1 MGKKR
6 RIYTKKALFKMTLTT
21 IFLLFLIA
29 ILGYIIIETDYL
41 DPSLNELTAS
51 YISLNDVTA
60 TDRLKITNLSK
71 QTTKKGSS
79 SNNKSFES
87 FNIYGEKSSKYEVV
101 LYRIGQETN
110 NENIMYYL
118 ENTKEKKVGCINEL
132 PTREDGGKVIYSG
145 TIKEKEKF
153 IIRMWV
159 KNNAKEDAKHI
170 SYEIKIKTS

>member
-118 ENTKEKKVGCINEL
+118 E
-132 PTREDGGKVIYSG
+132 DGGKVIYSG